1 MVGRQPIFDSGL
13 DVFGYELLYRSQ
25 GTPAP
30 SGETMTAEVLV
41 HAGLDLGLEG
51 LVGTKLA
58 FLNTPYSFLVGEYT
72 VPISPAQVVI
82 EVPGDVPRD
91 EEVLEGCRKLVANG
105 YMLALD
111 DPVLGR
117 DPDPL
122 LGLASIAKLDILSLG
137 PDELAAAADTCSA
150 SDVRLVAKKVETR
163 QQLGVCQE
171 LGFDLF
177 QGYLLSRPEVT
188 EGRALAPNQLTC
200 VRLLRKL
207 SDPDT
212 SATEI
217 EQIVQTDPAL
227 SYRFLRAAGAGAG
240 GGFFRQLRSVRDAV
254 VLLGERRIRSW
265 VSLMLLTD
273 AREGED
279 EQLNIA
285 LTRAR
290 MTELMVQKLAPCL
303 VDSAFTVGLVS
314 ALDLLLKQPLS
325 MVLKEFALSRE
336 LEEALLLRTG
346 LLGTVLTDVLAWE
359 VGGGDLRPGSG
370 FSPAEMAA
378 NYLQA
383 LKWANETSGVLDL
396 AGKP

>member
-1 MVGRQPIFDSGL
+1 
-13 DVFGYELLYRSQ
+13 
-25 GTPAP
+25 
-30 SGETMTAEVLV
+30 
-41 HAGLDLGLEG
+41 
-51 LVGTKLA
+51 
-58 FLNTPYSFLVGEYT
+58 
-72 VPISPAQVVI
+72 
-82 EVPGDVPRD
+82 
-91 EEVLEGCRKLVANG
+91 
-105 YMLALD
+105 
-111 DPVLGR
+111 
-117 DPDPL
+117 
-122 LGLASIAKLDILSLG
+122 
-137 PDELAAAADTCSA
+137 
-150 SDVRLVAKKVETR
+150 
-163 QQLGVCQE
+163 
-171 LGFDLF
+171 
-177 QGYLLSRPEVT
+177 
-188 EGRALAPNQLTC
+188 
-200 VRLLRKL
+200 
-207 SDPDT
+207 
-212 SATEI
+212 
-217 EQIVQTDPAL
+217 
-227 SYRFLRAAGAGAG
+227 
-240 GGFFRQLRSVRDAV
+240 
-254 VLLGERRIRSW
+254 
-265 VSLMLLTD
+265 MLLTD

-383 LKWANETSGVLDL
+383 LKWANETNGVLDL